1 MQEKRGTEDNIVFYI
16 EYYFFFVKVRIQ
28 YFKVVAVHFMSN
40 IGLKAKTFTP
50 GATHTAYH
58 GPADGIFSNVVT
70 LSS

>member
-40 IGLKAKTFTP
+40 IGLKVHFGQDIYTRSY
-50 GATHTAYH
+50 THSVPWSRGRY
-58 GPADGIFSNVVT
+58 FF
-70 LSS
+70 